1 MAAGRIEAPE
11 ATEDD
16 GSAAPQES
24 VDLINK
30 SVVKATVLLSEL
42 ARHRNGI
49 TVTEVAQAVKMTRPT
64 AFRLLLTLEQTG
76 FVDRVDNRYTLG
88 WQIARLGR
96 LADPYTGAVARVQPV
111 MDEYAVKLN
120 ETLGFAML
128 RGELEFDLVA
138 EASGS
143 RMLNV
148 SHHYVGGSWPLHAS
162 ATGKVL
168 LAELDQDKVEAALPD
183 KLPAYTALTITSRKV
198 LFRELEQIRKQG
210 YALLDGELEEELFV
224 IGCPVRDAAGALV
237 GILTV
242 NGPTQRLKS
251 DQLPRIIDTALQAA
265 EDISKALI

>member
-1 MAAGRIEAPE
+1 MAAGRTEAPE
-11 ATEDD
+11 TAEDEE
-16 GSAAPQES
+16 STAPQEAG
-24 VDLINK
+24 DLINK

-49 TVTEVAQAVKMTRPT
+49 TVTELAQAVKMTRPT

-96 LADPYTGAVARVQPV
+96 LADPYSGAVSRIQPV
-111 MDEYAVKLN
+111 MDEYALKLN

-128 RGELEFDLVA
+128 RGELEFDLIA

-162 ATGKVL
+162 ATGKIL
-168 LAELDQDKVEAALPD
+168 LAELDQQKVEEALPN
-183 KLPAYTALTITSRKV
+183 KLPAYTAQTITSRKA
-198 LFRELEQIRKQG
+198 LFHELEQIRQQG
-210 YALLDGELEEELFV
+210 YALLDSELEEELFV
-224 IGCPVRDAAGALV
+224 IGCPVRDAAGALI
-237 GILTV
+237 GTLTV

-251 DQLPRIIDTALQAA
+251 EQLPQIIETALQAA
-265 EDISKALI
+265 DDIAKALI

>member
-1 MAAGRIEAPE
+1 MAVEQTETPE
-11 ATEDD
+11 AAERD
-16 GSAAPQES
+16 GLTAPQEPA
-24 VDLINK
+24 DLINK

-49 TVTEVAQAVKMTRPT
+49 TSTEAAEAVKMTRPT

-96 LADPYTGAVARVQPV
+96 LADPYSGAVARVQPV
-111 MDEYAVKLN
+111 MDEYAAKLN

-162 ATGKVL
+162 ATGKIL
-168 LAELDQDKVEAALPD
+168 LAELDQNKVDAALPE
-183 KLPAYTALTITSRKV
+183 KLQAYTAKTITSRKA
-198 LFRELEQIRKQG
+198 LFRELELIRQQG
-210 YALLDGELEEELFV
+210 YALLDSELEEELFV

-237 GILTV
+237 GVLTV
-242 NGPTQRLKS
+242 NGPTQRMKS
-251 DQLPRIIDTALQAA
+251 DQLPRTLETALQAA
-265 EDISKALI
+265 KDISKALI

>member
-1 MAAGRIEAPE
+1 MAAERTPAPE
-11 ATEDD
+11 TVEEDAATA
-16 GSAAPQES
+16 SAEPH
-24 VDLINK
+24 DLINK

-42 ARHRNGI
+42 ARHRNGV
-49 TVTEVAQAVKMTRPT
+49 TVTELAQAVKMTRPT

-76 FVDRVDNRYTLG
+76 FVDRVDNRYMLG

-96 LADPYTGAVARVQPV
+96 LADPYTGAVARIQPV
-111 MDEYAVKLN
+111 MDEYAAKLN

-128 RGELEFDLVA
+128 RDDLEYDLIA

-162 ATGKVL
+162 ATGKIM
-168 LAELDQDKVEAALPD
+168 LAELDKEKVQAALPD
-183 KLPAYTALTITSRKV
+183 KLPAYTAYTVTNRKD
-198 LFRELEQIRKQG
+198 LLRELQQIREQG
-210 YALLDGELEEELFV
+210 YALLDSELEEELFV

-251 DQLPRIIDTALQAA
+251 DQLSRVIETTRQAA
-265 EDISKALI
+265 DEISKALI

>member
-1 MAAGRIEAPE
+1 MAAGRTEAPG
-11 ATEDD
+11 ATEDEEAT
-16 GSAAPQES
+16 AASEPL
-24 VDLINK
+24 DLINK

-49 TVTEVAQAVKMTRPT
+49 TVTELAQAVKMTRPT

-96 LADPYTGAVARVQPV
+96 LADPYSGAVARIQPV

-128 RGELEFDLVA
+128 RGELDFDLIA

-162 ATGKVL
+162 ASGKIL
-168 LAELDQDKVEAALPD
+168 LAELDRDKVEAALPD
-183 KLPAYTALTITSRKV
+183 RLPAFTAHTITSRKA
-198 LFRELEQIRKQG
+198 LFRELEQIREQG
-210 YALLDGELEEELFV
+210 YALLDSELEEELFV

-251 DQLPRIIDTALQAA
+251 DSLPEVINTALKAA
-265 EDISKALI
+265 EDIAKALI